1 MSPNDR
7 LPFYRRLHLYA
18 RERRLTHMLRN
29 QVAAVSSILEVV
41 LSVLVLIA
49 LLISMVPIAG
59 EMFSLVTNKSTDA
72 FQTFLGHA
80 FNLVIGIEFIKMLAK
95 HSPGSALEVLL
106 YAIARSMILDHSS
119 PLGNLISVV
128 SIGVIFL
135 IRRFIFV
142 PSFGSTMPDGTPAPD
157 LGKPNTHENDETF
170 A

>member
-80 FNLVIGIEFIKMLAK
+80 FNLVIGIEFIKMLVK

-135 IRRFIFV
+135 IRRFVFV
-142 PSFGSTMPDGTPAPD
+142 PSFGSTMPDGQPAPD
-157 LGKPNTHENDETF
+157 TEPNPHEGDETF

>member
-59 EMFSLVTNKSTDA
+59 EMFSLVSNKSTDA

-80 FNLVIGIEFIKMLAK
+80 FNLVIGIEFVKMLAK

-142 PSFGSTMPDGTPAPD
+142 PCRTARPRPIWANPTRMKTTRRSRRSFPI
-157 LGKPNTHENDETF
+157 
-170 A
+170 

>member
-29 QVAAVSSILEVV
+29 QVAAVSSILEVL

-106 YAIARSMILDHSS
+106 YAIARSMIMGHGSS
-119 PLGNLISVV
+119 TENLISVL
-128 SIGVIFL
+128 SIGLIFL
-135 IRRFIFV
+135 IRKFAFV
-142 PSFGSTMPDGTPAPD
+142 HSFGSSLPDGAPAPD
-157 LGKPNTHENDETF
+157 MDKPNSHESDETF

>member
-59 EMFSLVTNKSTDA
+59 EMFSLVSNKSTDA

-80 FNLVIGIEFIKMLAK
+80 FNLVIGIEFVKMLAK

-106 YAIARSMILDHSS
+106 YAIARQMILGHESALES
-119 PLGNLISVV
+119 FISVA
-128 SIGVIFL
+128 SIGLIFL
-135 IRRFIFV
+135 IRRFVFV
-142 PSFGSTMPDGTPAPD
+142 PSFGSTMPDGQPAPD
-157 LGKPNTHENDETF
+157 TEPNPHEGDETF